1 MEVGVWP
8 LSGKMLRLAALLLP
22 VLLFGVT
29 LGTDAQGAR
38 RDAATPDG
46 APTVT
51 TNVLRGVPLAF
62 EPNRGQ
68 AESEAKFVAH
78 GAGYSILLNAREAV
92 LRLGSSKDSWLRIR
106 PLGANPSPLI
116 SALDELPGKSNYLD
130 GAAPSTWHTNIPNYA
145 RVLYRDVYPGI
156 DLAYHGN
163 EGKLE
168 YDWVVRPG
176 ADPALIRV
184 SFPEARRIRLHAGE
198 LVIEVPAGEMR
209 NRQPVA
215 YQDIGGTRRYVAA
228 SYVLQGS
235 RQVSFRL
242 GFYDRRAP
250 LVIDPT
256 IVYLKPLPPTDG
268 APYLYGPVVDG
279 GGNLNFLAGPYNVGD
294 KPWAMK
300 LSASG
305 EIIFAT
311 QLGFLATSADLSM
324 TVQGMAMDP
333 AGSMY
338 FTGYVRAGLAA
349 TAGALQPAPRGQEDG
364 FVAKLNPTG
373 SALVYSTFLGGNSRD
388 LARAIAVDA
397 AGSAYIVG
405 RTDSADFPSTPGA
418 LAGCGN
424 PPQLF
429 VAKLNPLGTAISYST
444 CISGA
449 YGPAGS
455 GIYSLPGSIK
465 VDTAGNAY
473 VAGSTNSANYPTTPG
488 ALQTK
493 FAGSVG
499 CIDLS
504 TPPGAPGF
512 CEHGFVFKL
521 NPVGSALVYST
532 FLQGSCV
539 DQVAAMALD
548 SSGNVYAAGPTCSA
562 DFPVTAGTLRAG
574 GTFLAKLNPTGSG
587 LVYSALAPGD
597 GRVTGM
603 SIDAGGNA
611 YLAGTVPLWASTT
624 FPLVNPIQAEFGA
637 GMDLTYCSG
646 FKGPGCYNAMIVKV
660 NATGTALLYSTLFGS
675 RAFGDGIA
683 VDNSGNAYVN
693 VSGLLL
699 KLADAGSSPLF
710 SSKAVTNAASFQPG
724 IAAGGLATLFGTNL
738 TNVQGVLTA
747 NSFPL
752 PTVLGGTQVFVS
764 TCTIPADAI
773 YCLPAPVAA
782 PILAVANV
790 NGQQQINFQ
799 VPGAI
804 SEGVP
809 VWVANNGVQSAPVQ
823 LHNGLPGI
831 FTTDGVRGAILHA
844 ADFKPVTLSNP
855 AVRAEPVVMYA
866 TGLGPVQP
874 DPGAGNP
881 ASSSPLSLTSS
892 TTIVTVGGKW
902 ALVLFSG
909 LAPGFAGVSQI
920 NFLVPAD
927 APSGDD
933 DVIVAV
939 TDLRIG
945 TAISKPVK
953 LAVR

>member
-1 MEVGVWP
+1 
-8 LSGKMLRLAALLLP
+8 MLRPGLLL
-22 VLLFGVT
+22 VGTLLFGVT
-29 LGTDAQGAR
+29 PGTDAQGAG
-38 RDAATPDG
+38 RDPATPGSAVPVLTDM
-46 APTVT
+46 
-51 TNVLRGVPLAF
+51 LRGVPLAF

-78 GAGYSILLNAREAV
+78 GTGYSIFLNAREAV

-116 SALDELPGKSNYLD
+116 SALDELPGKSNYLN
-130 GAAPSTWHTNIPNYA
+130 GATPSTWRTNIPNCA

-156 DLAYHGN
+156 DLAYHGT

-168 YDWVVRPG
+168 YDWIVRPG

-184 SFPEARRIRLHAGE
+184 SFAGGLDIRSHAGE
-198 LVIEVPAGEMR
+198 LVIETPAGEMR

-215 YQDIGGTRRYVAA
+215 YQDIGGARRYVAA

-242 GFYDRRAP
+242 GFHDRRAP

-294 KPWAMK
+294 KPWAIK

-305 EIIFAT
+305 ETIFAT
-311 QLGFLATSADLSM
+311 QLGFLATSAGLSM
-324 TVQGMAMDP
+324 NVQGMAMDP

-338 FTGYVRAGLAA
+338 FTGYAGAGLAT
-349 TAGALQPAPRGQEDG
+349 TAGALQPNLRGQTNA

-373 SALVYSTFLGGNSRD
+373 WAVVYSTFLGGASQDFAN
-388 LARAIAVDA
+388 AIAVDA
-397 AGSAYIVG
+397 AGSAYVVG
-405 RTDSADFPSTPGA
+405 RATSADFPATPGA
-418 LAGCGN
+418 LAACGS

-429 VAKLNPLGTAISYST
+429 VAKLNPLGTALSYST

-455 GIYSLPGSIK
+455 GIYSLASSIK
-465 VDTAGNAY
+465 VDPVGNAY
-473 VAGSTNSANYPTTPG
+473 VAGSTNSASYPTTPG
-488 ALQTK
+488 AFQTK

-512 CEHGFVFKL
+512 CNHGFVFKL
-521 NPVGSALVYST
+521 NPAGSALVYST
-532 FLQGSCV
+532 FLQGSCT
-539 DQVAAMALD
+539 DEVAAMALD
-548 SSGNVYAAGPTCSA
+548 SSGNVYAAGATCSY
-562 DFPVTAGTLRAG
+562 DFPLTPGTLRAG

-603 SIDAGGNA
+603 SIDAGGNV
-611 YLAGTVPLWASTT
+611 YLAGTVPLWAGTS

-637 GMDLTYCSG
+637 GMDLAYCSG

-675 RAFGDGIA
+675 RAFGGGIA

-693 VSGLLL
+693 VSGILL

-710 SSKAVTNAASFQPG
+710 SSRAVTNAASFQTG
-724 IAAGGLATLFGTNL
+724 IVSGGLATLFGTNI
-738 TNVQGVLTA
+738 TNVQGVSTA

-752 PTVLGGTQVFVS
+752 PTVLGGSQVFVNA
-764 TCTIPADAI
+764 CTIPADAG
-773 YCLPAPVAA
+773 YCLPALVAA
-782 PILAVANV
+782 PILAVAGA

-799 VPGAI
+799 VPAGI
-804 SEGVP
+804 TEGTP
-809 VWVANNGVQSAPVQ
+809 IWVVNNGTRSVPFA
-823 LHNGLPGI
+823 LHIGVPGI
-831 FTTDGVRGAILHA
+831 FTTDGVRGAIQHA
-844 ADFKPVTLSNP
+844 ADFRPVTLSDP
-855 AVRAEPVVMYA
+855 AVRDEPVVMYA

-881 ASSSPLSLTSS
+881 ASSSPLSLTSYK
-892 TTIVTVGGKW
+892 TVVTVGGKW

-933 DVIVAV
+933 DAIVAV
-939 TDLRIG
+939 SSPAIG

>member
-1 MEVGVWP
+1 
-8 LSGKMLRLAALLLP
+8 MLRPGLLL
-22 VLLFGVT
+22 VGTLLFGVT
-29 LGTDAQGAR
+29 LGANTQGAG
-38 RDAATPDG
+38 RDPAAPGSAVPVLTDM
-46 APTVT
+46 
-51 TNVLRGVPLAF
+51 LRGVPLGF

-78 GAGYSILLNAREAV
+78 GRGYSIFLNAREAV

-116 SALDELPGKSNYLD
+116 SALDELPGKSNYLN
-130 GAAPSTWHTNIPNYA
+130 GATPSTWRTNIPNYA

-156 DLAYHGN
+156 HLAYHGN

-168 YDWVVRPG
+168 YDWIVRPG

-184 SFPEARRIRLHAGE
+184 FFPGARRIRLDGGE
-198 LVIEVPAGEMR
+198 LAIDTESGEVR

-228 SYVLQGS
+228 SYVLEGG
-235 RQVSFRL
+235 RRVSFRL
-242 GFYDRRAP
+242 APYNRSAP

-256 IVYLKPLPPTDG
+256 LVYMVPLSASPG
-268 APYLYGPVVDG
+268 GGGGWSGPAVDA
-279 GGNLNFLAGPYNVGD
+279 GGNLYFLQVFSSSANM
-294 KPWAMK
+294 PWAVK
-300 LSASG
+300 LSPSG
-305 EIIFAT
+305 TVIFAT
-311 QLGFLATSADLSM
+311 QLGFLSATEHFPPVWQM
-324 TVQGMAMDP
+324 TVDP

-338 FTGYVRAGLAA
+338 ITGESDGGLAT
-349 TAGALQPAPRGQEDG
+349 TAGAVQPNLRGQWDA
-364 FVAKLNPTG
+364 FVVKLNPTG
-373 SALVYSTFLGGNSRD
+373 AGLVYSTYLGGNSRD
-388 LARAIAVDA
+388 LGRAIAVDA
-397 AGSAYIVG
+397 AGSAYVVG
-405 RTDSADFPSTPGA
+405 RTDSPDFPSTTGA
-418 LAGCGN
+418 LGACGN

-429 VAKLNPLGTAISYST
+429 VAKLNPVGTALSYST

-449 YGPAGS
+449 YGLAGS
-455 GIYSLPGSIK
+455 GIYSLASSIK
-465 VDTAGNAY
+465 VDAAGNAY
-473 VAGSTNSANYPTTPG
+473 VAGSTNSANYPTTLG
-488 ALQTK
+488 AFQTK

-499 CIDLS
+499 CIDPS

-512 CEHGFVFKL
+512 CEHGFVFRL
-521 NPVGSALVYST
+521 NPAGSALVYST

-539 DQVAAMALD
+539 DQVAAMELD
-548 SSGNVYAAGPTCSA
+548 SSGNTYVAGATCSS
-562 DFPVTAGTLRAG
+562 DFPLTAGTLRTG
-574 GTFLAKLNPTGSG
+574 STFLAKLNPAGSG
-587 LVYSALAPGD
+587 LIYSALAPGD
-597 GRVTGM
+597 GNVTGM
-603 SIDAGGNA
+603 SVDAAGNV

-637 GMDLTYCSG
+637 GTNLVYCSG
-646 FKGPGCYNAMIVKV
+646 FKGPGCYNAMIAKV
-660 NATGTALLYSTLFGS
+660 NATGTALLYSTLFGG
-675 RAFGDGIA
+675 RAGGSGIA
-683 VDNSGNAYVN
+683 VDNSCNAYVN
-693 VSGLLL
+693 VWDQGLLYFWGGWLL

-710 SSKAVTNAASFQPG
+710 SYKGVTNAASFQSG
-724 IAAGGLATLFGTNL
+724 VVAGGLATLFGTNI

-752 PTVLGGTQVFVS
+752 PTVLGGTQVLIDRGCDSQCCPCVD
-764 TCTIPADAI
+764 P
-773 YCLPAPVAA
+773 A

-799 VPGAI
+799 LPAKGGDNILVL
-804 SEGVP
+804 
-809 VWVANNGVQSAPVQ
+809 NNGVRSGPVRRPA
-823 LHNGLPGI
+823 GLPGI
-831 FTTDGVRGAILHA
+831 FTTDGVRGAIQHA

-855 AVRAEPVVMYA
+855 AVRDEPVVMYA

-881 ASSSPLSLTSS
+881 ASSSPLSLTSYK
-892 TTIVTVGGKW
+892 TVVTVGGKW

-939 TDLRIG
+939 SSPAIG